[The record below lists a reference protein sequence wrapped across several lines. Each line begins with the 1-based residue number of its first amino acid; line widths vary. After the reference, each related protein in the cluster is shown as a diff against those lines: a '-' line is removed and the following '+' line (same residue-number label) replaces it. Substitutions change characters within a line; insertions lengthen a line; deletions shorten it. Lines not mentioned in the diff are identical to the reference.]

1 MAPSNEHESYAM
13 LEFGYKYNG
22 VCAVRYPRGNGL
34 GNKLNK
40 NLSDIKLGKSKT
52 LISGERTAI
61 LAFGPT
67 LNTCIDVAN
76 DLNATLVDMRF
87 VKPID
92 EKAIIK
98 YAKTHKLI
106 VTVEDNTVHGGAG
119 SAVLEVLSKH
129 KIVIPTI
136 TIGIPDKFVSHGS
149 QDEIYRQCGLDKDS
163 IRKKIVMNFK

>member
-1 MAPSNEHESYAM
+1 MQCLNSVINTMA
-13 LEFGYKYNG
+13 
-22 VCAVRYPRGNGL
+22 CAQSDILVETVL
-34 GNKLNK
+34 GKQLNK

-52 LISGERTAI
+52 LISGERIAI

-98 YAKTHKLI
+98 LCQ
-106 VTVEDNTVHGGAG
+106 N
-119 SAVLEVLSKH
+119 S
-129 KIVIPTI
+129 
-136 TIGIPDKFVSHGS
+136 
-149 QDEIYRQCGLDKDS
+149 
-163 IRKKIVMNFK
+163 